1 MNIGIFTDTF
11 PPEING
17 VATSSYNLA
26 NALNSHG
33 HNVFVICTNPY
44 SKKLIEH
51 CVYQD

>member
-26 NALNSHG
+26 NALNSQCFCYLHKSL
-33 HNVFVICTNPY
+33 F
-44 SKKLIEH
+44 
-51 CVYQD
+51 